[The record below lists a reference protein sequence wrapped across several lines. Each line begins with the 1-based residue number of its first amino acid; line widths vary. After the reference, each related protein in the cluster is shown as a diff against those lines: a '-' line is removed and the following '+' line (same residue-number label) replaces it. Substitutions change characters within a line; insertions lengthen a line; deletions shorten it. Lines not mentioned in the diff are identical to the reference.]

1 MVRQIRTEVELDSL
15 LRRAGNSL
23 SVLYFSSP
31 RCGPC
36 RYMTPY
42 FEELCAEH
50 CDVQF
55 LKVDVTDS
63 EDDFVAKFNVT
74 GLPAFYYFRNGEE
87 VDCFAGGN
95 KDYLLQSLTRNK
107 LRG

>member
-42 FEELCAEH
+42 F
-50 CDVQF
+50 
-55 LKVDVTDS
+55 